1 MIDATMSET
10 LSSYYLEN
18 ESDSNRSFWCES
30 DIIISSSQLRDLDSC
45 TQHSFVSFG
54 AESFYPEGSGY
65 IAGISGLQSDS
76 FDNAG
81 NTENSY
87 MFFYHTKDA
96 LSDKVIDA
104 EKTISS
110 SADTTLCWAATAS
123 NLLTRTGWLTSM
135 TKTED
140 HLLNTYRS
148 SFITGSTN
156 GGNPYDGIVWYLTG
170 NYPLNGIDGW
180 DQLKPDFNSSLI
192 YSPPVLNYS
201 NYLSSQNASRYSYDY
216 LINAVNEL
224 RDGNAVG
231 LVLEQYVIDSSSNSR
246 RKNGHVITL
255 QGFTYQATDNPNDIK
270 VTGIIIADSDDNMNF
285 DGGNNSI
292 GSSYAPNRLDIIP
305 ISYMFGNVYLHPW
318 YWPTENY
325 TPWRIVQTTTLK
337 PAHFTTLSSCGVQV
351 SRGATLLR
359 ETVQNGYTMNV
370 SSSGLAMETT
380 VLLGGRQTV
389 SFGGVTLSTMISSG
403 GAQDI
408 LWGGMASNTKVF
420 SGGVQ
425 IISSGGSALD
435 TTVFSDG
442 SIKVSSGG
450 KAEQAVLNGG
460 IMNVYSSGYAEQ
472 TVLSGGIQKVLSNG
486 EVFKTVVS
494 TGGSMSVSSGGRAYQ
509 IVLDGG
515 TVHVLGEGTMSID
528 NQFAPVGSITLGGV
542 MYKDNVLTDCS
553 DVAISYKLDRNTPVN
568 TPLITN
574 LSSMEGVS
582 RLTLKI
588 TWREKYGTYVL
599 AQYAN
604 GFINNGTLDVY
615 DLHSNSINCS
625 LSGWTNYSFPPAG
638 NTTYT
643 LRNDGADIT
652 LEISGVNVGRTTRGD
667 IDYNG
672 KSDTLYVRRNRSET
686 EGMEIQYGMDGTSE
700 LQDGGI
706 LDSEVRII
714 GGYDMDWNHKVDLV
728 TCRSIEIDSTDCLV
742 IEYAQSGD
750 LNDVHEIDRINNSAN
765 VDWNIYC
772 GNLAGH
778 DWKNSILWHAPSLGS
793 LGYWADAGGNDSW
806 VSIGNVYDSSWEV
819 LGLGDFSNDSVH
831 RDAVLFKYGINT
843 IVEITASGGF
853 RSLGIL
859 GDGWEVATIGD
870 FSNDGVDDLILYNA
884 GSGLVGKWADGV
896 STGWSSLGTVET
908 GVAIEGAGDYN
919 GDGSMDLLARK
930 SDGTMGYYASA
941 NVSQFTSFGY
951 AMDSSWTVIA

>member
-140 HLLNTYRS
+140 HVLNTYRS

-370 SSSGLAMETT
+370 SSSGLAMETEIT
-380 VLLGGRQTV
+380 YGGI
-389 SFGGVTLSTMISSG
+389 M
-403 GAQDI
+403 
-408 LWGGMASNTKVF
+408 NVF
-420 SGGVQ
+420 SGGVAYNNYLR
-425 IISSGGSALD
+425 GG
-435 TTVFSDG
+435 T
-442 SIKVSSGG
+442 IH
-450 KAEQAVLNGG
+450 
-460 IMNVYSSGYAEQ
+460 VYG
-472 TVLSGGIQKVLSNG
+472 
-486 EVFKTVVS
+486 
-494 TGGSMSVSSGGRAYQ
+494 GGSMRANNQAPASGT
-509 IVLDGG
+509 IL
-515 TVHVLGEGTMSID
+515 
-528 NQFAPVGSITLGGV
+528 LGGK
-542 MYKDNVLTDCS
+542 MFLDSATYYEYANVN
-553 DVAISYKLDRNTPVN
+553 YQLDANTPEN
-568 TPLITN
+568 DPLITN
-574 LSSMEGVS
+574 LSNMGGIASLG
-582 RLTLKI
+582 LNI
-588 TWREKYGTYVL
+588 DGREKYGIYKLAENGNTDFLSTKTVTVTNISNNITSGSLNSQTSTLPFNAGPNRDYTLSYAGGVMTLNISGTNANKTTRCDFHYNGISDVVL
-599 AQYAN
+599 FEESGQRRIGYWLDGTDEWQGESTIPSGWDVLGGYDMNSDRRADLVVCNISGGSATVGYYRSGDTDQWITLGSRSVSGTDWN
-604 GFINNGTLDVY
+604 LKVGNLTGTDTKNSIVWHDKTLGTLDV
-615 DLHSNSINCS
+615 
-625 LSGWTNYSFPPAG
+625 WTDNEQFKPDG
-638 NTTYT
+638 NIWI
-643 LRNDGADIT
+643 RMDN
-652 LEISGVNVGRTTRGD
+652 
-667 IDYNG
+667 
-672 KSDTLYVRRNRSET
+672 RRMRR
-686 EGMEIQYGMDGTSE
+686 
-700 LQDGGI
+700 L
-706 LDSEVRII
+706 
-714 GGYDMDWNHKVDLV
+714 
-728 TCRSIEIDSTDCLV
+728 
-742 IEYAQSGD
+742 
-750 LNDVHEIDRINNSAN
+750 
-765 VDWNIYC
+765 
-772 GNLAGH
+772 
-778 DWKNSILWHAPSLGS
+778 
-793 LGYWADAGGNDSW
+793 
-806 VSIGNVYDSSWEV
+806 
-819 LGLGDFSNDSVH
+819 
-831 RDAVLFKYGINT
+831 
-843 IVEITASGGF
+843 
-853 RSLGIL
+853 
-859 GDGWEVATIGD
+859 
-870 FSNDGVDDLILYNA
+870 
-884 GSGLVGKWADGV
+884 
-896 STGWSSLGTVET
+896 
-908 GVAIEGAGDYN
+908 
-919 GDGSMDLLARK
+919 
-930 SDGTMGYYASA
+930 
-941 NVSQFTSFGY
+941 
-951 AMDSSWTVIA
+951 